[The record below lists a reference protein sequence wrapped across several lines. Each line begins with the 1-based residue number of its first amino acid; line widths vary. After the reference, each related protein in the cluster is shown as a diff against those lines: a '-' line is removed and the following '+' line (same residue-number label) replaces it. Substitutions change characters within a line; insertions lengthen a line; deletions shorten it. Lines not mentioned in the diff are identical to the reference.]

1 MSYLDDAKSENH
13 SRDYGSRRML
23 VMIILINYGDSLKLS
38 NLESDIP

>member
-1 MSYLDDAKSENH
+1 MSYLDDAKSENR

-38 NLESDIP
+38 NLKSDIP